1 MELVLTWQ
9 QQRLMGRAFQ
19 LVAICVPRPEPTRR
33 PRPMRALCPTNQK
46 VTHSPQCVSP
56 GKVDVPRWTGQRQG
70 YDKSAFLIHKHFYTM
85 ISSDPHHNPG
95 RHSDWHQQ
103 HITEEE
109 MATQRNKGTCP
120 KSSKSR
126 WPSWD
131 QDTSL
136 LPTSPTFTHY
146 ICRDIVRKARCP
158 PKLSNLHNER
168 LWL

>member
-70 YDKSAFLIHKHFYTM
+70 YDKSAFLIHKHVYTM
-85 ISSDPHHNPG
+85 ISSDPHHNLGGTPIG
-95 RHSDWHQQ
+95 ISNTLQKRKWQRREIRGLAPSHPSQGGQ
-103 HITEEE
+103 AGTR
-109 MATQRNKGTCP
+109 TQVSYRRVQLSLT
-120 KSSKSR
+120 
-126 WPSWD
+126 
-131 QDTSL
+131 TSVE
-136 LPTSPTFTHY
+136 T
-146 ICRDIVRKARCP
+146 
-158 PKLSNLHNER
+158 
-168 LWL
+168 